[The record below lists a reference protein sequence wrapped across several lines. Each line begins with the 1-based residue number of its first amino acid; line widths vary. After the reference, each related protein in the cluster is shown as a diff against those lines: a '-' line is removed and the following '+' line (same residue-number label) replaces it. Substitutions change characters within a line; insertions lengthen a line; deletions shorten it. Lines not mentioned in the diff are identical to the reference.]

1 MSWTPLNPLLLET
14 QIFPDNKPF
23 FGPAY
28 IHFYE
33 GIHKNIFFGKLSISI
48 ETEDIDQRVFET
60 LTHKQDILMPLNET
74 DYWNEEIFKVNMVLV
89 SMDAMSMQQNKM
101 KIYLSC
107 ENIFSNT
114 IDVDVQ
120 NYDNVKLKLKFVHF
134 SSNVRPLMSLNIKL
148 PDNRLKL
155 QMINLVQMLVEEM
168 VRKAFEAYTE
178 LWKLRTLILPSFQ
191 DFISYIFWFS
201 HSLFWR
207 NKI

>member
-1 MSWTPLNPLLLET
+1 
-14 QIFPDNKPF
+14 
-23 FGPAY
+23 
-28 IHFYE
+28 
-33 GIHKNIFFGKLSISI
+33 
-48 ETEDIDQRVFET
+48 
-60 LTHKQDILMPLNET
+60 MPLNET

-178 LWKLRTLILPSFQ
+178 L
-191 DFISYIFWFS
+191 
-201 HSLFWR
+201 
-207 NKI
+207 